1 MVEPT
6 GLTEPWM
13 QPTKE
18 REESRMTAGFWPSIP
33 FNEMGKASWEK
44 IWGEKSQ

>member
-6 GLTEPWM
+6 GLTETWM

-18 REESRMTAGFWPSIP
+18 REESRMTAG